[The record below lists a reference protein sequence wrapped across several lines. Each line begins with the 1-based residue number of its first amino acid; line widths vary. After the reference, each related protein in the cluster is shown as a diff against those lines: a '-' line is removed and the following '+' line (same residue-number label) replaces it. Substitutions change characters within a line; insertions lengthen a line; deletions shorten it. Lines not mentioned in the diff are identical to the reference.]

1 MDPFDKLEF
10 IKSIKQYEQ
19 KSKEWFKQRKGKLTA
34 SDVATALGLNPNSSI
49 LEVFLKKC
57 GYSEEFTGNVYTLHG
72 QKFETEAIEKY
83 CYLLNKTNHEFGLIG
98 YEALSGYY
106 DDEITGEKKYDPIRD
121 IRTNKEI
128 QEKISKTDDKVL
140 HFLAGSPDGIAVDND
155 CEEDLVMLEVKCP
168 YSRKIEHGKCPVYYY
183 PQIQLNLFILDLKL
197 ADYIEYVPANIT
209 PHFHE
214 KPIMNIV
221 RIHRNEKWLNEMI
234 PKLVNFWKHVQEWS
248 SKDIR
253 DHPYYSKF
261 EKKIEKIKEMKKQS
275 ENVSDDEDEK
285 IQEEKKIEE
294 E

>member
-1 MDPFDKLEF
+1 MDPFEKLEF
-10 IKSIKQYEQ
+10 LKSIPQHPQ
-19 KSKEWFKQRKGKLTA
+19 KSDEWFEQRKGKLTA

-57 GYSEEFTGNVYTLHG
+57 GYSEEFTGNIFTEHG

-98 YEALSGYY
+98 YESLNGFYK
-106 DDEITGEKKYDPIRD
+106 DKITKKMEYDPLRD

-128 QEKISKTDDKVL
+128 EKKVNFSL

-197 ADYIEYVPANIT
+197 ADYIEYIPANIS
-209 PHFHE
+209 PHFLE
-214 KPIMNIV
+214 KPMMNIV

-234 PKLVNFWKHVQEWS
+234 PKLVNFWKHVTEWS
-248 SKDIR
+248 SRDIR
-253 DHPYYSKF
+253 EHPYYSKF
-261 EKKIEKIKEMKKQS
+261 EKKVEKIKEMKKQENK
-275 ENVSDDEDEK
+275 ENVSEDD
-285 IQEEKKIEE
+285 
-294 E
+294 